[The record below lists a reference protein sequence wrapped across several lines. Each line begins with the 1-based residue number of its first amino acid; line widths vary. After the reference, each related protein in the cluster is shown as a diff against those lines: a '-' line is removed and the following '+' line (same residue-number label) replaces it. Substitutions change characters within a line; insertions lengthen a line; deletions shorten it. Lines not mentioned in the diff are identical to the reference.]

1 MFPWAHQVHNPNGI
15 SIGSAVL
22 HSSRQSVIGH
32 VGAYPFPSKFP
43 LSVGDLDPFYGS
55 LGPLYQYIPIG
66 SAVYT
71 AQGTESLYGTLQ
83 WIVSS
88 PKVLL
93 SHRLSGPQLIGLH
106 GSLGPPE
113 STTQTAYRLV
123 QPFLQGSRQ
132 HPYILQWAAPS
143 PKIALTMEILTQYTT
158 WFLEPTRAHSPNSIF
173 NGPAAFCR
181 RRYQKSCYYGHAMR
195 RGSLP
200 PVAGFWR
207 CMSITPENF
216 KRKSKCKILDFGAFS
231 RRKRRYFILSA

>member
-15 SIGSAVL
+15 SIGSAVFAQL
-22 HSSRQSVIGH
+22 TAKCRRACRDI
-32 VGAYPFPSKFP
+32 PFPLKIS
-43 LSVGDLDPFYGS
+43 PFSGGPGPNLWFFGS
-55 LGPLYQYIPIG
+55 TPSIYTDRF
-66 SAVYT
+66 SRFYT
-71 AQGTESLYGTLQ
+71 AQGTSLYFTMDRAFPQKFSFPIDYLD
-83 WIVSS
+83 
-88 PKVLL
+88 
-93 SHRLSGPQLIGLH
+93 PQLIGLH

-123 QPFLQGSRQ
+123 QPFSQGSRQ

-173 NGPAAFCR
+173 NGPAIFCR
-181 RRYQKSCYYGHAMR
+181 RRYQKSCYNNSVQSYGHSMR

-216 KRKSKCKILDFGAFS
+216 SKI
-231 RRKRRYFILSA
+231 